1 MSNNG
6 SNGYKRKARTHNN
19 LREKKNINWI
29 LILVI
34 TTIILSVSMSSISS
48 IIIQKI
54 NLFVAIFVLLNIILV
69 GIVFDIVGIAVA
81 AADETPFHAMASSKV
96 KGAKNAIR
104 LVRNANKVSTFCNDV
119 VGDVCGVVSG
129 STGAFIVVKL
139 SELFK
144 GMDLAVLGIII
155 SALVAALTVWGKG
168 FGKTIA
174 ISKSNEIVFKVARLQ
189 YYTLNKLNIRNYLKK
204 LEERRVDRS
213 E

>member
-1 MSNNG
+1 MKSFLSDNG
-6 SNGYKRKARTHNN
+6 TNGYKRKVRTHNN
-19 LREKKNINWI
+19 LRKNKNINWI
-29 LILVI
+29 LILVV
-34 TTIILSVSMSSISS
+34 TTIILSASMSSVSS
-48 IIIQKI
+48 IITQKI
-54 NLFVAIFVLLNIILV
+54 NLFVAIFVLLGIILV
-69 GIVFDIVGIAVA
+69 GIIFDIVGIAVA

-155 SALVAALTVWGKG
+155 SAAVAALTVLGKG

-189 YYTLNKLNIRNYLKK
+189 YYTLNKFNLRKLYLKQ
-204 LEERRVDRS
+204 
-213 E
+213 